1 MERLS
6 EREKEEIVRLSAM
19 GLPSRLIGQQI
30 GRHHRTVWG
39 HLQKLRRSA
48 PVDPIRSRLRL
59 SLREREE
66 ISRGLA
72 AGESRCSIARRLGR
86 SPSTIAREV
95 TRNGDARRYRAC
107 TADRAALT
115 RARRPKVAKLAAC
128 PRLRAV
134 VESKL
139 ELRWSPQQ
147 ISGWL
152 VGEFPDDPEMRVS
165 HETIYLSLF
174 VQARGALRKEL
185 DSLSAFP
192 AHDPPAARPLGD
204 EWPGPVASHAQHS

>member
-1 MERLS
+1 VERWS

-39 HLQKLRRSA
+39 HLQRLRQPVPVEPVRS
-48 PVDPIRSRLRL
+48 PLRL

-95 TRNGDARRYRAC
+95 SRNGDVRRYRAC
-107 TADRAALT
+107 TVDRAALA
-115 RARRPKVAKLAAC
+115 RVRRPKVAKLAAC

-152 VGEFPDDPEMRVS
+152 VGEFPNDLEMRVS
-165 HETIYLSLF
+165 HETISLSLF

-185 DSLSAFP
+185 TRFLRSK
-192 AHDPPAARPLGD
+192 HTTRRPRPHGD
-204 EWPGPVASHAQHS
+204 ERPGPVASHAQHS